1 LHIYSDRHRLLWG
14 EGVQVLIVCKQDPRA
29 DPLARELTDRFR
41 RNGVST
47 TVLIKDVSLYDCSK
61 VDVVLVLG
69 GDGTILRTARHFAW
83 LNIPILGINLGKIGF
98 LSSAEADQALAT
110 VDKVLRKE
118 YLLDERLMLQVKVVR
133 NEEPLLQ
140 ASVLND
146 LVIRATVCHTTNI
159 NLRVDGKPCI
169 TCRGDGVICATPT
182 GSTGYS
188 LSAGGVVIDPSVS
201 AMVVTQICPQLAFSR
216 SLVLGANSEL
226 GFMLDS
232 DRSTS
237 LYLDGEEPLPLN
249 KGDDIIVQRA
259 LVTAKIIQFE
269 GVRQFTKLSR
279 SGLKGGLDDFSRGYI
294 ASRTTETQLL

>member
-61 VDVVLVLG
+61 ADVVLVLG

-118 YLLDERLMLQVKVVR
+118 YLLDERLMLQVK
-133 NEEPLLQ
+133 
-140 ASVLND
+140 
-146 LVIRATVCHTTNI
+146 
-159 NLRVDGKPCI
+159 
-169 TCRGDGVICATPT
+169 
-182 GSTGYS
+182 
-188 LSAGGVVIDPSVS
+188 SVS

-259 LVTAKIIQFE
+259 L
-269 GVRQFTKLSR
+269 
-279 SGLKGGLDDFSRGYI
+279 DDFSRGYI